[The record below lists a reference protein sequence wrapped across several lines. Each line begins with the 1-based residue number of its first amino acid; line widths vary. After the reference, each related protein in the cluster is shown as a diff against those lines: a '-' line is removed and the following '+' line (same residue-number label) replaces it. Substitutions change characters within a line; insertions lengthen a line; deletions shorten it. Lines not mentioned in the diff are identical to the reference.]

1 MNEKELNKMPPLTRS
16 AVSGLT
22 DGQRRIFNHEYGQKR
37 YRTPEAYALWLVFGL
52 HYAYL
57 NRWGMQVLFWITAGG
72 FLVWWLV
79 DLFCLPS
86 IVRRKNADVANGI
99 VSTIRATQAN

>member
-22 DGQRRIFNHEYGQKR
+22 DGQRRMFNSEYGQKR

-52 HYAYL
+52 HYAVNPHVTGVDATL
-57 NRWGMQVLFWITAGG
+57 GLGATCNEPPTHEG
-72 FLVWWLV
+72 LVEAH
-79 DLFCLPS
+79 
-86 IVRRKNADVANGI
+86 RGH
-99 VSTIRATQAN
+99 

>member
-1 MNEKELNKMPPLTRS
+1 MNEKELKKMPPLTRS

-22 DGQRRIFNHEYGQKR
+22 DGQRRMFNSEYGQKR

-57 NRWGMQVLFWITAGG
+57 SRWGMHLLETHITSSLDIIRVICILYMSVVATWLQIHTLFSL
-72 FLVWWLV
+72 FLLV
-79 DLFCLPS
+79 TLCHS
-86 IVRRKNADVANGI
+86 
-99 VSTIRATQAN
+99 